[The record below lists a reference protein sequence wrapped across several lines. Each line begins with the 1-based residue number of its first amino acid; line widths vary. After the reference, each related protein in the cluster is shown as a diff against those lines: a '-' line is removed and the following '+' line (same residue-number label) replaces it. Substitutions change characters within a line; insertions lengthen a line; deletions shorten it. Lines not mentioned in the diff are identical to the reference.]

1 MAQATWEKPQE
12 LKRDKA
18 SALKQLNRRGERL
31 KFLVGGLLIIG
42 SVLYLI
48 ISGTLTGA
56 SFFITVDDVVS
67 NADYV
72 GDTVR
77 ISGAVI
83 GETINFQ
90 PDENGEH
97 STLTFTISHIPEEFD
112 NLAEALHAS
121 VNNPDATHLQVVM
134 VDTPMPDLLQH
145 EAQAILTGTMRPD
158 GVFEATELLLKCP
171 SRMTEGGSSQSL
183 GENHP
188 EVPVDNAG

>member
-83 GETINFQ
+83 GETIHFEQGENDQ
-90 PDENGEH
+90 P
-97 STLTFTISHIPEEFD
+97 SRLTFTVANIPQNSD
-112 NLAEALHAS
+112 NLAETLHLAA
-121 VNNPDATHLQVVM
+121 NDPNATHLQIYIENQ
-134 VDTPMPDLLQH
+134 PMPDLLQH